1 MNFYKCNR
9 FVLFVMTHLI
19 IFSSC
24 SFNKKDHLPAISDD
38 YLVNTIGI
46 ETIASVST
54 KLLVMEGQIKSSGN
68 IEKAVQP
75 IGLSCF
81 FSLTRVPSTLV
92 KTDNTETYLSLILV
106 GQKLP
111 KNAVAKVIPIA
122 ILTVSTKGTQLPIVI
137 AVPADPDKRMFP
149 AEDFASMEINH
160 PELLKNIEQ
169 FFSSP
174 GLPDEFSFLWQGEQ
188 EAYRLIKSCSLK

>member
-1 MNFYKCNR
+1 MNFYKRNR

-24 SFNKKDHLPAISDD
+24 SFDKKDHLPAISDD

-122 ILTVSTKGTQLPIVI
+122 MLTVSTRGTQLPIVI
-137 AVPADPDKRMFP
+137 AVPADLDKRMFP

-160 PELLKNIEQ
+160 PELLKNIEL
-169 FFSSP
+169 FFSSQ

>member
-1 MNFYKCNR
+1 MNFYKRNR

-24 SFNKKDHLPAISDD
+24 SFDKKDHLPAISDD

-122 ILTVSTKGTQLPIVI
+122 MLTVSTRGTQLPIVI
-137 AVPADPDKRMFP
+137 AV
-149 AEDFASMEINH
+149 
-160 PELLKNIEQ
+160 KNT
-169 FFSSP
+169 
-174 GLPDEFSFLWQGEQ
+174 FSFRPTL
-188 EAYRLIKSCSLK
+188 